1 MISLSSV
8 SCDGGIMDYTET
20 VTCSDDTFQMVTPLF
35 QPLRLW
41 TPRDST
47 AGVPSSPQEQRV
59 NQRVERLAKQGAPS
73 FSIKGGFVSVAGGE
87 RRMVIA
93 GKIFR

>member
-1 MISLSSV
+1 
-8 SCDGGIMDYTET
+8 MDCTET
-20 VTCSDDTFQMVTPLF
+20 ITCTEDTFQMVTPLF

-41 TPRDST
+41 TPRPGTGSVSST
-47 AGVPSSPQEQRV
+47 RTPAVNRRV
-59 NQRVERLAKQGAPS
+59 VKDEAPS
-73 FSIKGGFVSVAGGE
+73 FTIKGGFMNVSGGE

>member
-1 MISLSSV
+1 
-8 SCDGGIMDYTET
+8 MDYTET
-20 VTCSDDTFQMVTPLF
+20 VACAEDTFQMVTPLF

-41 TPRDST
+41 TPRTGSGVALRTRQAST
-47 AGVPSSPQEQRV
+47 V
-59 NQRVERLAKQGAPS
+59 NRHVVKSEAPS
-73 FSIKGGFVSVAGGE
+73 FTIKGGFMNVSGGE

>member
-1 MISLSSV
+1 MN
-8 SCDGGIMDYTET
+8 YTET

-41 TPRDST
+41 TPRRST
-47 AGVPSSPQEQRV
+47 ARGVPGGRQEQRADHRMV
-59 NQRVERLAKQGAPS
+59 KEGAPS
-73 FSIKGGFVSVAGGE
+73 FSIKGGFMNVAGGE